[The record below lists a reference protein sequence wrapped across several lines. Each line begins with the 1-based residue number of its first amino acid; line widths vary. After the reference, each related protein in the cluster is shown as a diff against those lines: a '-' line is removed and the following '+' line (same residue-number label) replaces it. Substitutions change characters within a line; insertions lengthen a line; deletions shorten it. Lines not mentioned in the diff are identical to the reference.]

1 MFKSFIVIFLIF
13 NFLNASEN
21 NKKLIYVVPDL
32 NIPFWEIMSNG
43 VKNKAKEFNNPIEVF
58 DSKNQTKTELE
69 NIIKAT
75 QTKPDGIIL
84 TPTNSSACVTL
95 LKFAKEANIPVIIS
109 DIGTEE
115 GEYVSYVSSNNFE
128 GAYKLGLML
137 SEKMLELNIYNKTV
151 GIIAIPQTRTNGKA
165 RTEGFIKALNE
176 NNIKGAGLKQLIDFS
191 ENEAYK
197 FTKEL
202 IKENP
207 NLGAIWIQTLNI
219 YNGVL
224 TAIKESN
231 KDILLISFDAEPIF
245 VDLISKDLLIGSAM
259 QQPYLMG
266 KKAVETMNLFLDG
279 KNVEKD
285 IILDVLPISKNNI
298 KQEYSKIEK
307 NVLGI
312 K

>member
-1 MFKSFIVIFLIF
+1 MFRYLITFFILL
-13 NFLNASEN
+13 NFINASEN
-21 NKKLIYVVPDL
+21 NKKLIYIVPDL

-43 VKNKAKEFNNPIEVF
+43 IKYKTSELNYTLEIL
-58 DSKNQTKTELE
+58 DSKNQPKIELE

-75 QTKPDGIIL
+75 QSKPDGIVL
-84 TPTNSSACVTL
+84 TLTNSSACVTL
-95 LKFAKEANIPVIIS
+95 LKFAKEANIPVVIS
-109 DIGTEE
+109 DIGTDE
-115 GEYVSYVSSNNFE
+115 GEYISYISSNNFD

-137 SEKMLELNIYNKTV
+137 SKKMFEFNIHNKSV
-151 GIIAIPQTRTNGKA
+151 GIIAIPQTRLNGKA
-165 RTEGFIKALNE
+165 RTKGFMKALNE

-207 NLGAIWIQTLNI
+207 NLGAIWIQTSNI
-219 YNGVL
+219 YNGTL
-224 TAIKESN
+224 SAIKESN

-245 VDLISKDLLIGSAM
+245 VDLISKDVLVGTAM

-266 KKAVETMNLFLDG
+266 EKAVITMNSYLNG
-279 KNVEKD
+279 ETIEKNIIID
-285 IILDVLPISKNNI
+285 ILSISKNNI
-298 KQEYSKIEK
+298 KENYSKIEK

>member
-1 MFKSFIVIFLIF
+1 MFKSFIVIFLIS

-21 NKKLIYVVPDL
+21 NKKLIYLVPDL

-43 VKNKAKEFNNPIEVF
+43 VKNKAKELNNTIEVY
-58 DSKNQTKTELE
+58 DSKNQAKIELE
-69 NIIKAT
+69 NIIKAIKT
-75 QTKPDGIIL
+75 NPAGIIL

-95 LKFAKEANIPVIIS
+95 LKFAKEANIPVVIS
-109 DIGTEE
+109 DVGTDE
-115 GEYVSYVSSNNFE
+115 GDYISYISSNNFE

-137 SEKMLELNIYNKTV
+137 SKKMLELNTYNKTV
-151 GIIAIPQTRTNGKA
+151 GIVAIPQTRINGKA

-176 NNIKGAGLKQLIDFS
+176 NNIKGAGLKQINDFS
-191 ENEAYK
+191 EDEAYK

-207 NLGAIWIQTLNI
+207 NLGAVWIQTSNI
-219 YNGVL
+219 YNGAL

-245 VDLISKDLLIGSAM
+245 VDLISKDVLVGTAM

-266 KKAVETMNLFLDG
+266 EKAVETMNLFLNG
-279 KNVEKD
+279 KDMEKN

-298 KQEYSKIEK
+298 KEEYSKIEK

>member
-21 NKKLIYVVPDL
+21 NKKLIYLVPDL

-43 VKNKAKEFNNPIEVF
+43 VKNKAKELNNTIEVF

-69 NIIKAT
+69 NIIKAIKT
-75 QTKPDGIIL
+75 NPAGIIL

-95 LKFAKEANIPVIIS
+95 LKFAKEANIPVVIS
-109 DIGTEE
+109 DVGTDE
-115 GEYVSYVSSNNFE
+115 GDYISYISSNNFE

-137 SEKMLELNIYNKTV
+137 SKKMLELNTYNKTV
-151 GIIAIPQTRTNGKA
+151 GIVAIPQTRINGKA

-176 NNIKGAGLKQLIDFS
+176 NNIKGAGLKQINDFS
-191 ENEAYK
+191 EDEAYK

-207 NLGAIWIQTLNI
+207 NLGAVWIQTSNI
-219 YNGVL
+219 YNGAL

-245 VDLISKDLLIGSAM
+245 VDLISKDVLVGTAM

-266 KKAVETMNLFLDG
+266 EKAVETMNLFLNG
-279 KNVEKD
+279 KDMEKN

-298 KQEYSKIEK
+298 KEEYSKIEK